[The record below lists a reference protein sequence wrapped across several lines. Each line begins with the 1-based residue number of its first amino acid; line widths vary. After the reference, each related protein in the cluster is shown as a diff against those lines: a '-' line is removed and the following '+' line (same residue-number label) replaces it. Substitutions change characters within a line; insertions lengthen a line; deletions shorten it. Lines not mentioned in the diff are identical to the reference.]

1 MFILCQP
8 FLICQP
14 GSPVATSLCEGEAIP
29 KHVGILNIRP
39 DNKVSKQMGININ
52 TQQSQPTK
60 AGHLLLLHSCDGKPV
75 NGQIDKRNFSAQY
88 KAKNDYNS
96 LLALFTF

>member
-8 FLICQP
+8 FLISQP

-39 DNKVSKQMGININ
+39 DNKVSKQMGL
-52 TQQSQPTK
+52 K
-60 AGHLLLLHSCDGKPV
+60 
-75 NGQIDKRNFSAQY
+75 
-88 KAKNDYNS
+88 
-96 LLALFTF
+96 